1 MSYIIIRRWLLAKGT
16 GEAIGIAEVPFEKND
31 NILKLDVFHAR
42 GKHAGVY
49 WITKAEFETYKE
61 FAFPVFGWCGH
72 NSTGMGYYVTLF
84 DHKYFYI
91 NERMKVVPKQ
101 PPPWK

>member
-1 MSYIIIRRWLLAKGT
+1 MPYIIIRRWPAGS
-16 GEAIGIAEVPFEKND
+16 GEAIGIAEVPFEKSD
-31 NILKLDVFHAR
+31 HILKLDVFHAR

-61 FAFPVFGWCGH
+61 FELFPVFGWAG
-72 NSTGMGYYVTLF
+72 NRVTGLGYNVTLF

-91 NERMKVVPKQ
+91 NERMEVVPKQ
-101 PPPWK
+101 PLP